1 MLIKF
6 APVEAMH
13 CSSTAETPPTTS
25 RCSHIHSLVSII
37 IQQVSVKGCS
47 FFCKE
52 EEFSDTSLLHTHFH
66 IRCPSVAICHAETKY
81 NGVFLGKFQSLLPYH
96 QHSPL
101 TLWASITKSESVL
114 SEQLLHFLEVS
125 ILSEIKKGKKC

>member
-1 MLIKF
+1 MLL
-6 APVEAMH
+6 
-13 CSSTAETPPTTS
+13 SSIPS
-25 RCSHIHSLVSII
+25 KIHSQF

-114 SEQLLHFLEVS
+114 SEQLLHFCEFPKG
-125 ILSEIKKGKKC
+125 SEKIMIMLNQTNHYEKDLRSQ